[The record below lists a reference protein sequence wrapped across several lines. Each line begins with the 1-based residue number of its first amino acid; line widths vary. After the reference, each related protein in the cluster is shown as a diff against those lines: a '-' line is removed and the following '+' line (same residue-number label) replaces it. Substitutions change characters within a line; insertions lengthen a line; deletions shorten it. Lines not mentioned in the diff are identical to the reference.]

1 MSATRL
7 TRHADTLP
15 GAIYNQLQAILQRDP
30 RADRVAL
37 LWRDPLQPEEQIRQ
51 IGSHKVKLVWCPSE
65 LAMREALVSH
75 DDPEKQSP
83 EKQGPEKLVIL
94 ANLDQ
99 SQLSKD
105 VLARLWKNEPQRISP
120 WRTLEQLA
128 RVQTIDPR
136 LTRHHRWMA
145 DALLNSFDRFEGHIV
160 FGEVLDQETAWQA
173 LAWGYLDYTE
183 AKPELPALFRWS
195 LQESAKRRVEALPD
209 SLREHLGEWL
219 QPELPRTGEVVETLL
234 REGHAHELLAIGLA
248 CSVMY
253 ASELEAAEEMTAPV
267 VYSGRGRFVERYL
280 GGRKFYPDVLK
291 AFGGEAL
298 ETAQS
303 LLRQQ
308 GQKMISASLS
318 QAEQIL
324 ASLDFMP
331 ALRVSPLLPGALTQ
345 RLDAFADTLGKA
357 LEKGAKPTLVAEAE
371 KAWAYLRDHRL
382 AHETQRHDQMRRAEM
397 ALRLLRWLGQIPDVG
412 NGTAPQMLSQYISDG
427 SFVDWARTQL
437 WAGEDHE
444 ALVRVYAS
452 LSEAVTQR
460 RDQQNRGFARHL
472 PAVARGDA
480 LPPSL
485 VPVEKALETVV
496 TPLVTEKKP
505 TLLLVLDGM
514 NEAVYRELQE
524 DLAAYGWI
532 EVSEEADPPPRCLVS
547 ALPSATEF
555 SRCSLLSG
563 ALGRGNAAQEK
574 QAFAGH
580 NKLRQLLSTR
590 FPPLLL
596 HKQDIQ
602 QPGSGGLAPQARAH
616 IAGTEH
622 KLVGVVINAIDD
634 QLSSS
639 SQVVV
644 HWSLQSIPMLRQV
657 LEAAREGGRAV
668 VITSD
673 HGHVLDHD
681 SQFAQTQVE
690 SHNGERYRE
699 EGAAPSEQEV
709 EVSGPRVLTASQRAV
724 VPWSEKLRYTK
735 SRNRGYH
742 GGGSLQEVVIPLGIY
757 ISASDPDLMTGWSEL
772 PRRLPSWWQSEQQ
785 SADAMSSVAKSSVEA
800 SAKPAKAGRKAK
812 KSSEPDIDMPD
823 LFAEAEPVQGAPV
836 EAPEECHSVEAV
848 RSRSWI
854 DELFDSPVF
863 EQSFHRA
870 GRVPV
875 TNEQIR
881 RLLEL
886 LEQGKGSAMET
897 QVAKHLAIPSI
908 RLRGFLSAVQK
919 ILNVDGYPVLKTDRE
934 SRTVVL
940 DKKSLKL
947 QFEL

>member
-1 MSATRL
+1 MPATRL

-15 GAIYNQLQAILQRDP
+15 GAIYNQLQAILQRAPD
-30 RADRVAL
+30 ADRVAL
-37 LWRDPLQPEEQIRQ
+37 LWRDPLQPEEQVRQ
-51 IGSHKVKLVWCPSE
+51 IGAQTVKLVWCPSE

-75 DDPEKQSP
+75 DDPEKRSL

-99 SQLSKD
+99 SQLGKD

-209 SLREHLGEWL
+209 SMRSHLGEWL

-234 REGHAHELLAIGLA
+234 REGHAHELLAVGLA

-253 ASELEAAEEMTAPV
+253 ASELEAAEEMTAQV
-267 VYSGRGRFVERYL
+267 IYSGRGRFIERYL
-280 GGRKFYPDVLK
+280 DGRKFSPSELK
-291 AFGGEAL
+291 TFGREAMD
-298 ETAQS
+298 TAQS
-303 LLRQQ
+303 LLRHQ
-308 GQKMISASLS
+308 GLKAISVSLS

-331 ALRVSPLLPGALTQ
+331 ALGISPLLPGALMQ
-345 RLDAFADTLGKA
+345 RLDAFAANLDKA
-357 LEKGAKPTLVAEAE
+357 LEKGGKPPLVAQAE
-371 KAWAYLRDHRL
+371 QAWEHLQAHTL

-397 ALRLLRWLGQIPDVG
+397 ALRLLRWLGQASPSVT
-412 NGTAPQMLSQYISDG
+412 GTAPQMLSQYISDG

-444 ALVRVYAS
+444 ALARVYAS
-452 LSEAVTQR
+452 LSEAVAQR
-460 RDQQNRGFARHL
+460 REQQNHGFARHL
-472 PAVARGDA
+472 PAIARGDS
-480 LPPSL
+480 LPPTL
-485 VPVEKALETVV
+485 VPVESALETVV
-496 TPLVTEKKP
+496 APILAKKKP

-514 NEAVYRELQE
+514 NEAVHRELQE

-532 EVSEEADPPPRCLVS
+532 EVSEQADPPPRCLVS

-555 SRCSLLSG
+555 SRCTLLSG
-563 ALGRGNAAQEK
+563 ALVRGNSAQEK
-574 QAFAGH
+574 QAFAGN
-580 NKLRQLLSTR
+580 NKLRQQLSTR
-590 FPPLLL
+590 FPPVLL

-602 QPGSGGLAPQARAH
+602 QPGSGGLAPEARAR

-644 HWSLQSIPMLRQV
+644 HWNLQSTLPMLRQV

-681 SQFAQTQVE
+681 SQFSQPQVE
-690 SHNGERYRE
+690 THNGERYRE
-699 EGAAPSEQEV
+699 EGAPPGDQEA

-757 ISASDPDLMTGWSEL
+757 ISASDPAGMPGWSEL
-772 PRRLPSWWQSEQQ
+772 PRSLPTWWHNEPQSVNV
-785 SADAMSSVAKSSVEA
+785 DGTVAEAPAEA
-800 SAKPAKAGRKAK
+800 SAKAGRKAK
-812 KSSEPDIDMPD
+812 KPAEPDTSMPD
-823 LFAEAEPVQGAPV
+823 LFAESTPPQSAPV
-836 EAPEECHSVEAV
+836 EEQEHHLSVEPV
-848 RSRSWI
+848 DTRNWI
-854 DELFDSPVF
+854 DDLFASPVF
-863 EQSFHRA
+863 EQNFQRA

-886 LEQGKGSAMET
+886 LDQGKGSVMEA
-897 QVAKHLAIPSI
+897 QVAKRLEIPSI
-908 RLRGFLSAVQK
+908 RLRGFLSAIQK

-940 DKKSLKL
+940 DKESLKL

>member
-1 MSATRL
+1 MPATRL

-30 RADRVAL
+30 CADRVAL
-37 LWRDPLQPEEQIRQ
+37 MWRDPLQPEVQTRQ
-51 IGSHKVKLVWCPSE
+51 VGSQEVKLVWCPSE
-65 LAMREALVSH
+65 LAIREALVSH
-75 DDPEKQSP
+75 EGPEK
-83 EKQGPEKLVIL
+83 EGPEKLVIL

-99 SQLSKD
+99 SQLGKD

-128 RVQTIDPR
+128 QVKYIDPR
-136 LTRHHRWMA
+136 LQRHHRWMA
-145 DALLNSFDRFEGHIV
+145 DALLNGFNRFQGHIV

-173 LAWGYLDYTE
+173 LAWGFLDYTE

-195 LQESAKRRVEALPD
+195 LQDTAKPRVEALPE
-209 SLREHLGEWL
+209 SVREHLGEWL
-219 QPELPRTGEVVETLL
+219 APQLPLVGAVVETLL
-234 REGHAHELLAIGLA
+234 RECHAHELLAVGLA

-253 ASELEAAEEMTAPV
+253 AKELEGAEEMTAPV
-267 VYSGRGRFVERYL
+267 IYSGRGRFIERYL
-280 GGRKFYPDVLK
+280 DGRKFSPEVLK
-291 AFGGEAL
+291 AFGSEAL

-308 GQKMISASLS
+308 GLITVSASLS

-331 ALRVSPLLPGALTQ
+331 ALRISPLLPGALTQ
-345 RLDAFADTLGKA
+345 RLDAFALKLEKA
-357 LEKGAKPTLVAEAE
+357 LEKGAKPPLVAQAE
-371 KAWAYLRDHRL
+371 LAWERLQAHTL

-397 ALRLLRWLGQIPDVG
+397 ALRLLRWLGKTPSAV
-412 NGTAPQMLSQYISDG
+412 NGTAPQMLSQYITDG

-444 ALVRVYAS
+444 ALARVYAA

-460 RDQQNRGFARHL
+460 REQQNRGFARHL
-472 PAVARGDA
+472 PAVARGDT
-480 LPPSL
+480 LPPAL
-485 VPVEKALETVV
+485 VPVERALERVV
-496 TPLVTEKKP
+496 APILAEKKP

-524 DLAAYGWI
+524 DLTAYGWI
-532 EVSEEADPPPRCLVS
+532 EVSEQADPPSRCLVS

-563 ALGRGNAAQEK
+563 ALARGNAAQEK

-580 NKLRQLLSTR
+580 NKLRQQLSTR
-590 FPPLLL
+590 FPPVLL

-602 QPGSGGLAPQARAH
+602 QPGSGGLAAEARAR

-622 KLVGVVINAIDD
+622 KMVGVVINAIDD

-644 HWSLQSIPMLRQV
+644 HWNLQSTLPMLRQV

-690 SHNGERYRE
+690 THNGERYRE

-709 EVSGPRVLTASQRAV
+709 EVSGSRVLTASQRAV

-757 ISASDPDLMTGWSEL
+757 ISASDPAGMPGWREL
-772 PRRLPSWWQSEQQ
+772 PRRLPSWWQNELQGGEAIGSGIE
-785 SADAMSSVAKSSVEA
+785 SPAEA
-800 SAKPAKAGRKAK
+800 SARPAKTGRKTK
-812 KSSEPDIDMPD
+812 KLAEPDTSMPD
-823 LFAEAEPVQGAPV
+823 LFEEASPVYSAPV
-836 EAPEECHSVEAV
+836 EEPEHRLSVEPV
-848 RSRSWI
+848 GTRSWI
-854 DELFDSPVF
+854 DDLFASPVF
-863 EQSFHRA
+863 EQSFQRA

-886 LEQGKGSAMET
+886 LDQGKGSAMET

-940 DKKSLKL
+940 DKESLKL

>member
-1 MSATRL
+1 MPTTRL

-15 GAIYNQLQAILQRDP
+15 GAIVNQLQAILQRDP
-30 RADRVAL
+30 SADRVAL
-37 LWRDPLQPEEQIRQ
+37 LWREPLQPAVQTRQ
-51 IGSHKVKLVWCPSE
+51 IGTQAVKLIWCPSE
-65 LAMREALVSH
+65 LAMREALVAH
-75 DDPEKQSP
+75 DDPAKA
-83 EKQGPEKLVIL
+83 GPERLVML

-99 SQLSKD
+99 SQLGKD
-105 VLARLWKNEPQRISP
+105 VVARLWKNEPQRISP

-145 DALLNSFDRFEGHIV
+145 DALLNSFDRFQGHIV

-183 AKPELPALFRWS
+183 AKPELSALFRWS

-209 SLREHLGEWL
+209 SVREHLEQWL

-234 REGHAHELLAIGLA
+234 REGHAHELLAVGLA

-253 ASELEAAEEMTAPV
+253 ASELEAAEAMTAPV
-267 VYSGRGRFVERYL
+267 IYSGRGRFVERYL
-280 GGRKFYPDVLK
+280 GGRKISPDVLK
-291 AFGGEAL
+291 AFGREAL

-303 LLRQQ
+303 LVRQQ
-308 GQKMISASLS
+308 GQKTISPSLS

-331 ALRVSPLLPGALTQ
+331 VLGISPLLPGALMQ
-345 RLDAFADTLGKA
+345 RLNALATALGKA
-357 LEKGAKPTLVAEAE
+357 LEKGVKPALVTEAE
-371 KAWAYLRDHRL
+371 QAWLHLQRHSL
-382 AHETQRHDQMRRAEM
+382 ARETQRHDQMRRAEM
-397 ALRLLRWLGQIPDVG
+397 ALRLLRWLGQGTADG
-412 NGTAPQMLSQYISDG
+412 NGTAPQMLNQYISDG

-444 ALVRVYAS
+444 GLARVYAT

-460 RDQQNRGFARHL
+460 REQQNRGFARHL
-472 PAVARGDA
+472 PAVARGDS

-485 VPVEKALETVV
+485 VPVERALETVV
-496 TPLVTEKKP
+496 APLLAEKKP

-514 NEAVYRELQE
+514 SEAVYRELQE

-532 EVSEEADPPPRCLVS
+532 EVSEHSDPPPRCLVS

-580 NKLRQLLSTR
+580 NTLRQLLSTR
-590 FPPLLL
+590 FPPVLM

-602 QPGSGGLAPQARAH
+602 QPGSGGLAPEARARL
-616 IAGTEH
+616 AGTEH

-644 HWSLQSIPMLRQV
+644 HWNLQSTLPMLRQV

-681 SQFAQTQVE
+681 TQFAQTQVE
-690 SHNGERYRE
+690 THNGERYRE

-735 SRNRGYH
+735 SRNHGYH

-772 PRRLPSWWQSEQQ
+772 PRRLPTWWQNEAQ
-785 SADAMSSVAKSSVEA
+785 DEEVDGSVAETPGQA
-800 SAKPAKAGRKAK
+800 WTKPAKAGRKTK
-812 KSSEPDIDMPD
+812 KPAEPDIAMPD
-823 LFAEAEPVQGAPV
+823 LFAEEAAVQSTPAQ
-836 EAPEECHSVEAV
+836 EPEEGISVESV
-848 RSRSWI
+848 VGTRSWI
-854 DELFDSPVF
+854 DELFASPVF
-863 EQSFHRA
+863 DQSFQRA

-886 LEQGKGSAMET
+886 LDQGKGSAMET

-940 DKKSLKL
+940 DKESLKL

>member
-1 MSATRL
+1 MPTTRL

-15 GAIYNQLQAILQRDP
+15 GAIVNQLQAILQRDP
-30 RADRVAL
+30 SADRVAL
-37 LWRDPLQPEEQIRQ
+37 LWREPLQPAVQTRQ
-51 IGSHKVKLVWCPSE
+51 IGTQTVKLVWCPSE

-75 DDPEKQSP
+75 DDPEKPSPENQSP
-83 EKQGPEKLVIL
+83 ERLVML

-99 SQLSKD
+99 SQLGKD
-105 VLARLWKNEPQRISP
+105 VVARLWKNEPQRISP

-145 DALLNSFDRFEGHIV
+145 DALLNSFDRFQGHIV

-195 LQESAKRRVEALPD
+195 LQESAQRRVEALPE
-209 SLREHLGEWL
+209 SLREHLGLWL

-234 REGHAHELLAIGLA
+234 REGHAHELLAVGLA

-253 ASELEAAEEMTAPV
+253 ASELEATEEMTAPV
-267 VYSGRGRFVERYL
+267 IYSGRGRFVERYL
-280 GGRKFYPDVLK
+280 GGRKFSPDVLK
-291 AFGGEAL
+291 TFGREAL

-303 LLRQQ
+303 LLSEQ
-308 GQKMISASLS
+308 GQKMISPSLS

-331 ALRVSPLLPGALTQ
+331 VLGISPLLPGALMQ
-345 RLDAFADTLGKA
+345 RLDALAAALGKA
-357 LEKGAKPTLVAEAE
+357 LEKGAKSALVAEAE
-371 KAWAYLRDHRL
+371 HAWANLQGHRL
-382 AHETQRHDQMRRAEM
+382 ARETQRHDQMRRAEM
-397 ALRLLRWLGQIPDVG
+397 ALRLLRWLGQGPADG

-444 ALVRVYAS
+444 GLARVYSA

-460 RDQQNRGFARHL
+460 REQQNRIFARHL
-472 PAVARGDA
+472 PAVARGDS

-485 VPVEKALETVV
+485 VPVERALETVV
-496 TPLVTEKKP
+496 APLLAEKKP
-505 TLLLVLDGM
+505 ALLLVLDGM

-524 DLAAYGWI
+524 DLVAYGWI
-532 EVSEEADPPPRCLVS
+532 EVSEDADPPSRCLVS

-563 ALGRGNAAQEK
+563 ALTRGNAAQEK

-602 QPGSGGLAPQARAH
+602 QPGSGGLAPEARARL
-616 IAGTEH
+616 AGTEH
-622 KLVGVVINAIDD
+622 KLVGLVINAIDD

-644 HWSLQSIPMLRQV
+644 HWNLQSIPMLRQV

-681 SQFAQTQVE
+681 SQFAPTQVE
-690 SHNGERYRE
+690 THNGERYRG
-699 EGAAPSEQEV
+699 EGAVPSEQEV

-757 ISASDPDLMTGWSEL
+757 ISASDPAGMPGWREL
-772 PRRLPSWWQSEQQ
+772 PRRLPAWWQNEPQGN
-785 SADAMSSVAKSSVEA
+785 ALEGSVAEALGEAGPKSG
-800 SAKPAKAGRKAK
+800 KAGRKTK
-812 KSSEPDIDMPD
+812 KPAEPDVAMPD
-823 LFAEAEPVQGAPV
+823 LFAEEVAVQSAPVQEPEQRVSVEPVGP
-836 EAPEECHSVEAV
+836 
-848 RSRSWI
+848 RSWI

-863 EQSFHRA
+863 EQSFRRA

-886 LEQGKGSAMET
+886 LDQGKGSAMET
-897 QVAKHLAIPSI
+897 QVAKQLAIPSI

-940 DKKSLKL
+940 DKESLKL

>member
-1 MSATRL
+1 MPATRL

-15 GAIYNQLQAILQRDP
+15 GAIYNQLQAILQRDAS
-30 RADRVAL
+30 ADRVAL
-37 LWRDPLQPEEQIRQ
+37 LWRDPLQPEVQTRQ
-51 IGSHKVKLVWCPSE
+51 IGAQTVKLVWCPSE

-75 DDPEKQSP
+75 DASEKAS
-83 EKQGPEKLVIL
+83 PEKLVIL

-99 SQLSKD
+99 SQLGKD

-145 DALLNSFDRFEGHIV
+145 DALLNGFDRFQGHIV

-183 AKPELPALFRWS
+183 GKPELPALFRWS
-195 LQESAKRRVEALPD
+195 LQDSAKRRVEALPD
-209 SLREHLGEWL
+209 SMREHLGEWL
-219 QPELPRTGEVVETLL
+219 EPQLPRTGEVVETLL
-234 REGHAHELLAIGLA
+234 REGHAHELLAVGLA

-267 VYSGRGRFVERYL
+267 IYSGRGRFVERYL
-280 GGRKFYPDVLK
+280 GGRKFSPDVLK
-291 AFGGEAL
+291 AFGSEAL

-308 GQKMISASLS
+308 GQKTISASLS

-331 ALRVSPLLPGALTQ
+331 ALRLSPLLPGALTQ
-345 RLDAFADTLGKA
+345 RLDAFAAALGEA
-357 LEKGAKPTLVAEAE
+357 LEKDAKPLLVAQAE
-371 KAWAYLRDHRL
+371 QAWAHLQDHTL

-397 ALRLLRWLGQIPDVG
+397 ALRLLRWLGQATSTG
-412 NGTAPQMLSQYISDG
+412 NETAPQMLSQYISDG

-444 ALVRVYAS
+444 ALGRVYAA
-452 LSEAVTQR
+452 LSEAVTLR
-460 RDQQNRGFARHL
+460 REQQNRGFARHL
-472 PAVARGDA
+472 PAVARGDT
-480 LPPSL
+480 LPLSL
-485 VPVEKALETVV
+485 VPVERALETVV
-496 TPLVTEKKP
+496 APLLAEKKP

-555 SRCSLLSG
+555 SRCSLFSG
-563 ALGRGNAAQEK
+563 ALVRGNAAQEK

-580 NKLRQLLSTR
+580 NKLRQKLSTR
-590 FPPLLL
+590 FPPVLL

-602 QPGSGGLAPQARAH
+602 QPGSGGLAPEARAR

-644 HWSLQSIPMLRQV
+644 HWNLQSTLPMLRQV

-690 SHNGERYRE
+690 THNGERYRE
-699 EGAAPSEQEV
+699 EGAAPTEQEI
-709 EVSGPRVLTASQRAV
+709 EVSGLRVLTASQHAV

-742 GGGSLQEVVIPLGIY
+742 GGGSLQEMVIPLGIY
-757 ISASDPDLMTGWSEL
+757 ISASDPVGMPGWREL
-772 PRRLPSWWQSEQQ
+772 PRRLPTWWQNEAQGEEVDG
-785 SADAMSSVAKSSVEA
+785 SAAES
-800 SAKPAKAGRKAK
+800 PAKASARPAK
-812 KSSEPDIDMPD
+812 TKHKTKKPAEPDTPMPD
-823 LFAEAEPVQGAPV
+823 LFAEATSEQSA
-836 EAPEECHSVEAV
+836 SVEQQEHSLSIEAV
-848 RSRSWI
+848 GSRSWV
-854 DELFDSPVF
+854 DELFASPVF
-863 EQSFHRA
+863 EQSLQRA

-886 LEQGKGSAMET
+886 LDQGKGSAMEA
-897 QVAKHLAIPSI
+897 QVAKHLAIPII

-940 DKKSLKL
+940 DRESLKL

>member
-1 MSATRL
+1 MPTTRL

-30 RADRVAL
+30 SADRVAL
-37 LWRDPLQPEEQIRQ
+37 LWRDPLQPAVQTRQ
-51 IGSHKVKLVWCPSE
+51 FGTQTLRLVWCPSE

-75 DDPEKQSP
+75 DDPENAGS
-83 EKQGPEKLVIL
+83 EKLVML

-99 SQLSKD
+99 SQLGKD

-173 LAWGYLDYTE
+173 LAWGYLGYTE
-183 AKPELPALFRWS
+183 AKPELAALFRWS
-195 LQESAKRRVEALPD
+195 LQESAKRRVEVLPE

-234 REGHAHELLAIGLA
+234 REGHAHELLAVGLA

-253 ASELEAAEEMTAPV
+253 AGELETGEEMTAPV
-267 VYSGRGRFVERYL
+267 IYSGRGRFVERYL
-280 GGRKFYPDVLK
+280 GGRKFSPDVLK
-291 AFGGEAL
+291 VFGSEAL

-308 GQKMISASLS
+308 GLKAVSASLS

-331 ALRVSPLLPGALTQ
+331 ALRISPLLPGALTQ
-345 RLDAFADTLGKA
+345 RLDAFSDALGNA
-357 LEKGAKPTLVAEAE
+357 LEKGAKPLLVAEAE
-371 KAWAYLRDHRL
+371 QAWEHLQTHVL

-397 ALRLLRWLGQIPDVG
+397 ALRLLRWLGQAPVAE
-412 NGTAPQMLSQYISDG
+412 NGTAPQMLGQYISDG

-444 ALVRVYAS
+444 ALGRVYAA

-460 RDQQNRGFARHL
+460 REQQNRGFARHL
-472 PAVARGDA
+472 SGVARGDS

-485 VPVEKALETVV
+485 VPVERALETVV
-496 TPLVTEKKP
+496 SPLVAEKKP

-532 EVSEEADPPPRCLVS
+532 EVSEDADPPPRCLVS

-563 ALGRGNAAQEK
+563 ALVRGNAAQEK

-590 FPPLLL
+590 FPPQLL

-602 QPGSGGLAPQARAH
+602 QPGSGGLAPDARAR

-668 VITSD
+668 IITSD

-690 SHNGERYRE
+690 THNGERYRE

-709 EVSGPRVLTASQRAV
+709 EVSGTRVLTASQRAV

-735 SRNRGYH
+735 GRNRGYH

-757 ISASDPDLMTGWSEL
+757 ISASDPVGMPGWREL
-772 PRRLPSWWQSEQQ
+772 PRRLPTWWQNEPQ
-785 SADAMSSVAKSSVEA
+785 DHDPGGSVAESTAEA
-800 SAKPAKAGRKAK
+800 SAKTAKTGRKK
-812 KSSEPDIDMPD
+812 KKPAEPDSSMLD
-823 LFAEAEPVQGAPV
+823 LFGEETLVQGAPI
-836 EAPEECHSVEAV
+836 EAPEERLSVEAV
-848 RSRSWI
+848 ASCSWL
-854 DELFDSPVF
+854 DELFASPVF
-863 EQSFHRA
+863 EQSLQRA

-875 TNEQIR
+875 NNEQIR

-886 LEQGKGSAMET
+886 LDQSKGSAMET

-940 DKKSLKL
+940 DKESLKL

>member
-1 MSATRL
+1 MPTTRL

-15 GAIYNQLQAILQRDP
+15 GAIINQLQAILQRDP
-30 RADRVAL
+30 SADRVAL
-37 LWRDPLQPEEQIRQ
+37 LWRDPLQQTVQTRQ
-51 IGSHKVKLVWCPSE
+51 IGTQTLKLVWCPSE

-75 DDPEKQSP
+75 DDPEKEGSD
-83 EKQGPEKLVIL
+83 KLVML

-99 SQLSKD
+99 SQLGKD

-145 DALLNSFDRFEGHIV
+145 DALLNCFDRFQGHIV

-183 AKPELPALFRWS
+183 TKPELPALFRWS
-195 LQESAKRRVEALPD
+195 LQDNAKRRIEALPESVHD
-209 SLREHLGEWL
+209 HLGEWL
-219 QPELPRTGEVVETLL
+219 NPELPRVGPVVETLL
-234 REGHAHELLAIGLA
+234 REGHAHELLAVGLA

-253 ASELEAAEEMTAPV
+253 AKELETAEEMTPPV
-267 VYSGRGRFVERYL
+267 IYSGRGRFVERYL
-280 GGRKFYPDVLK
+280 GGRKFSPDALK
-291 AFGGEAL
+291 AFGSEAL

-308 GQKMISASLS
+308 GHKAISASLS

-331 ALRVSPLLPGALTQ
+331 AIRVSPLLPGALSQ
-345 RLDAFADTLGKA
+345 RLDVFAETLSKA
-357 LEKGAKPTLVAEAE
+357 LEKDARPPLVDQAE
-371 KAWAYLRDHRL
+371 KAWAHLRDHRL

-397 ALRLLRWLGQIPDVG
+397 ALRLLRWLGQATSAG
-412 NGTAPQMLSQYISDG
+412 NGTAPQILGQYISDG

-444 ALVRVYAS
+444 TLGRVYTA
-452 LSEAVTQR
+452 LSETVTQR
-460 RDQQNRGFARHL
+460 REQQNRGFARYL
-472 PAVARGDA
+472 PAVARGDS
-480 LPPSL
+480 LPSSF
-485 VPVEKALETVV
+485 VPVERALETIVA
-496 TPLVTEKKP
+496 PLVVEKKP

-514 NEAVYRELQE
+514 SEAVYRELQE

-532 EVSEEADPPPRCLVS
+532 EVSEQADAPPRCLIS

-563 ALGRGNAAQEK
+563 VLARGNAAQEK

-590 FPPLLL
+590 FPPVLL

-602 QPGSGGLAPQARAH
+602 QPGSGGLAAEARAR

-644 HWSLQSIPMLRQV
+644 HWNLQSTLPMLRQV

-681 SQFAQTQVE
+681 SRFAQSQVE
-690 SHNGERYRE
+690 THNGERYRD
-699 EGAAPSEQEV
+699 EGAEPSEFEV
-709 EVSGPRVLTASQRAV
+709 EVNGPRVLTAAQRAV

-757 ISASDPDLMTGWSEL
+757 ISASDPAGMPGWCEL
-772 PRRLPSWWQSEQQ
+772 PRRLPDWWQSEPQGEEV
-785 SADAMSSVAKSSVEA
+785 DEPVAESP
-800 SAKPAKAGRKAK
+800 AKPAKAGRKGK
-812 KSSEPDIDMPD
+812 KAAEPDIDMPD
-823 LFAEAEPVQGAPV
+823 LFGESMPVQTAPV
-836 EAPEECHSVEAV
+836 EEQEHRLVVEP
-848 RSRSWI
+848 SGTRSWI
-854 DELFDSPVF
+854 HELFDSPVF
-863 EQSFHRA
+863 AQSFQRA

-886 LEQGKGSAMET
+886 LDQSKGSAMET

-940 DKKSLKL
+940 DKESLKL

>member
-1 MSATRL
+1 MPATRL

-30 RADRVAL
+30 NADRVAL
-37 LWRDPLQPEEQIRQ
+37 RWLDPLQPEEQIRQ
-51 IGSHKVKLVWCPSE
+51 IGSQTVKLVWCPSE
-65 LAMREALVSH
+65 LAMREALVTH
-75 DDPEKQSP
+75 DDPEKES
-83 EKQGPEKLVIL
+83 PEKLVIL
-94 ANLDQ
+94 VNLDQ
-99 SQLSKD
+99 SQLGKD

-128 RVQTIDPR
+128 RVQSIDPR
-136 LTRHHRWMA
+136 LTHHHRWMA
-145 DALLNSFDRFEGHIV
+145 DALLNSFDRFQGHIV

-183 AKPELPALFRWS
+183 AKPELPSLFRWS
-195 LQESAKRRVEALPD
+195 LQDTAKRRVEALPE
-209 SLREHLGEWL
+209 SMHEHLGEWL
-219 QPELPRTGEVVETLL
+219 QPELPRTGGVVETLL
-234 REGHAHELLAIGLA
+234 REGHAHELLAVGLA

-267 VYSGRGRFVERYL
+267 IYSGRGRFVERYL
-280 GGRKFYPDVLK
+280 DGRKFSPEVLK
-291 AFGGEAL
+291 AFGREAR
-298 ETAQS
+298 ETAKS

-308 GQKMISASLS
+308 GLKPVSASLS

-331 ALRVSPLLPGALTQ
+331 ALRISPLLPGALTQ
-345 RLDAFADTLGKA
+345 RLDAFAATLGKA
-357 LEKGAKPTLVAEAE
+357 LDKGAKPPLLAQAEQ
-371 KAWAYLRDHRL
+371 AWDQLQAHTL

-397 ALRLLRWLGQIPDVG
+397 ALRLLRWLGQAPSAV
-412 NGTAPQMLSQYISDG
+412 NGTAPQMLSQYITDG

-444 ALVRVYAS
+444 ALSRVYAA
-452 LSEAVTQR
+452 LSEAVSQR
-460 RDQQNRGFARHL
+460 REQQNRGFARHL
-472 PAVARGDA
+472 PAIARGDS

-485 VPVEKALETVV
+485 VPVERALETVV
-496 TPLVTEKKP
+496 APLLAEKKP

-532 EVSEEADPPPRCLVS
+532 EVNEEADPPPRCLVS

-563 ALGRGNAAQEK
+563 ALARGNAAQEK
-574 QAFAGH
+574 QTFAGH
-580 NKLRQLLSTR
+580 NKLRQQLSTR
-590 FPPLLL
+590 FPPVLL

-602 QPGSGGLAPQARAH
+602 QPGSGGLAPEARAR

-644 HWSLQSIPMLRQV
+644 HWSLQTIPMLRQV

-690 SHNGERYRE
+690 THNGERYRE

-709 EVSGPRVLTASQRAV
+709 EVSGSRVLTASQRAV

-757 ISASDPDLMTGWSEL
+757 ISASDPAGMPGWREL
-772 PRRLPSWWQSEQQ
+772 PRRLPSWWQNEPQGE
-785 SADAMSSVAKSSVEA
+785 AVDGSVAEA
-800 SAKPAKAGRKAK
+800 PAEALAKPAKTGRKTK
-812 KSSEPDIDMPD
+812 KPVEPDISMPD
-823 LFAEAEPVQGAPV
+823 LFEEESPEQSAPV
-836 EAPEECHSVEAV
+836 EGREHRLAVEPV
-848 RSRSWI
+848 GTRSWI
-854 DELFDSPVF
+854 DELFASPVF
-863 EQSFHRA
+863 EQSFQRA

-897 QVAKHLAIPSI
+897 QVAKHLVIPSI

-940 DKKSLKL
+940 DKESLKL

>member
-1 MSATRL
+1 MPTTRL
-7 TRHADTLP
+7 TRHTDTLP
-15 GAIYNQLQAILQRDP
+15 GAILNQLQAIFQRDP
-30 RADRVAL
+30 SADRIAL
-37 LWRDPLQPEEQIRQ
+37 LWREPLPESPQVRQ
-51 IGSHKVKLVWCPSE
+51 IGTQAVRLVWCSSE
-65 LAMREALVSH
+65 LAMREALVCYE
-75 DDPEKQSP
+75 DPNRKSAER
-83 EKQGPEKLVIL
+83 LVML

-99 SQLSKD
+99 SELGKD

-145 DALLNSFDRFEGHIV
+145 DALLNGFDQFQGHIV

-173 LAWGYLDYTE
+173 LAWGYLGYTE
-183 AKPELPALFRWS
+183 ARPELSALFRWS
-195 LQESAKRRVEALPD
+195 LQGDASRRMEALPE
-209 SLREHLGEWL
+209 SMREHLGEWL
-219 QPELPRTGEVVETLL
+219 QPELPRTGEVVEALL
-234 REGHAHELLAIGLA
+234 REGHVNQLLAVGLA

-253 ASELEAAEEMTAPV
+253 ASELDTVKEMTSPMI
-267 VYSGRGRFVERYL
+267 YSGRGRFIERYL
-280 GGRKFYPDVLK
+280 AGRKFSPDTLK
-291 AFGGEAL
+291 VFGDEAL
-298 ETAQS
+298 NTAQS
-303 LLRQQ
+303 LLRQN
-308 GQKMISASLS
+308 GQKAISSSLS

-331 ALRVSPLLPGALTQ
+331 ALKISPLLPGALVQ
-345 RLDAFADTLGKA
+345 RLNAFADTLAKT
-357 LEKGAKPTLVAEAE
+357 LEKSAKPALMAQAEQ
-371 KAWAYLRDHRL
+371 AWRHLQSHHL
-382 AHETQRHDQMRRAEM
+382 AHEIQRHDQMRRAEM
-397 ALRLLRWLGQIPDVG
+397 ALRLLRWLGQSSTAAQ
-412 NGTAPQMLSQYISDG
+412 GTSPQMFSQYISDG

-444 ALVRVYAS
+444 PLSRVYAA
-452 LSEAVTQR
+452 LSEVVSQR
-460 RDQQNRGFARHL
+460 REQQNRGFARHL
-472 PAVARGDA
+472 PAIARGDS
-480 LPPSL
+480 LPTSL

-496 TPLVTEKKP
+496 APLLAEKKP

-524 DLAAYGWI
+524 DLIAYGWI
-532 EVSEEADPPPRCLVS
+532 EVSKEEGEPAPRCLVS

-563 ALGRGNAAQEK
+563 ALVRGSAAHEK
-574 QAFAGH
+574 HAFASH
-580 NKLRQLLSTR
+580 HALRQWLSTR

-602 QPGSGGLAPQARAH
+602 QPGSGGLAPEARAR

-644 HWSLQSIPMLRQV
+644 HWNLQSTLPTLRQV
-657 LEAAREGGRAV
+657 LEAARECGRAV
-668 VITSD
+668 IITSD

-681 SQFAQTQVE
+681 TQFAQTQVE
-690 SHNGERYRE
+690 THNGERYRE

-709 EVSGPRVLTASQRAV
+709 EVSGPRVLTTSQNAV
-724 VPWSEKLRYTK
+724 VPWSEKVRYTK
-735 SRNRGYH
+735 GRNSGYH

-757 ISASDPDLMTGWSEL
+757 VSASDPAGMPGWREL
-772 PRRLPSWWQSEQQ
+772 PRRLPSWWQKELQGEEVENP
-785 SADAMSSVAKSSVEA
+785 MAKATGETPRK
-800 SAKPAKAGRKAK
+800 SAKTGRKKNKPADP
-812 KSSEPDIDMPD
+812 EIAMPD
-823 LFAEAEPVQGAPV
+823 LFAEAPLEQSAS
-836 EAPEECHSVEAV
+836 AEELEFRVSEESVNTP
-848 RSRSWI
+848 SWI
-854 DELFDSPVF
+854 DNLFASPVF
-863 EQSFHRA
+863 EQNFRRA

-881 RLLEL
+881 CLLEL

-919 ILNVDGYPVLKTDRE
+919 ILNVDGYPVLRTDRE

-940 DKKSLKL
+940 DKESLKL